1 MTLIMVPLSFISRH
15 KTMQLRNS
23 PMKPTDKFQIHAL
36 AIGCSNL
43 SGLHEIDEWLEP
55 QTITTTNIN
64 QHCIQVKTNKLSSP
78 KSKS

>member
-1 MTLIMVPLSFISRH
+1 MVPLSFIMRH

-36 AIGCSNL
+36 AMGWSNL
-43 SGLHEIDEWLEP
+43 TGLHELDEWLEP
-55 QTITTTNIN
+55 QTSTTTNNNQYYIQIN
-64 QHCIQVKTNKLSSP
+64 TFKLWSP